1 MGRVQAA
8 TSGGP
13 STCTYTRRAAP
24 LLGAH
29 RGQTPARLTSSSPS
43 LCTHPHRPHY
53 PGEAPK
59 AGAPPCLPPVTGD
72 SPPHCRLF
80 LPGRN
85 CPPSAPV
92 NPTPGSSPRPSHTV
106 HQPLQPRAR
115 IPLLTALPPHPESP
129 TLSLHAHHPPCPPA
143 TSSQPARGESPLLH
157 PPGLAVVL
165 KAPPFSPPPTPQ
177 APQLHLPTQ
186 LLPPR
191 QPDLITRQG
200 SGLVLRAPQGRSPSP
215 VAFCTISEMI
225 GSLAVAVITNC
236 HKPFD
241 LSKRN

>member
-1 MGRVQAA
+1 M
-8 TSGGP
+8 
-13 STCTYTRRAAP
+13 
-24 LLGAH
+24 
-29 RGQTPARLTSSSPS
+29 
-43 LCTHPHRPHY
+43 
-53 PGEAPK
+53 
-59 AGAPPCLPPVTGD
+59 
-72 SPPHCRLF
+72 
-80 LPGRN
+80 
-85 CPPSAPV
+85 
-92 NPTPGSSPRPSHTV
+92 
-106 HQPLQPRAR
+106 
-115 IPLLTALPPHPESP
+115 
-129 TLSLHAHHPPCPPA
+129 
-143 TSSQPARGESPLLH
+143 
-157 PPGLAVVL
+157 
-165 KAPPFSPPPTPQ
+165 KAPPFSLPPTPQ